1 VRTKIGLSIL
11 FIMGVKTVFAQKQ
24 TQKLQQIWTSY
35 SNQTRFSNRWG
46 VWFDVHLRTKDD
58 FVEDLSQLII
68 RPALTYYVN
77 DATKLSAGYAYIR
90 IYPVDGHT
98 KVTQPEHRLWQQIQW
113 NTKYGRN
120 RTMQWFRLEERFR
133 RKIQNDSTLADG
145 YGFNFRMRYN
155 ILWQIPL
162 SRQIE
167 KGAFSFI
174 LNDELHIN
182 FGKQITYNYFDQ
194 NRFFLGFAYH
204 TNETDNL
211 QFGYLSVFQQLQ
223 AGNRYRSIDAARVSY
238 FHNID
243 LRKKKG
249 NQ

>member
-1 VRTKIGLSIL
+1 
-11 FIMGVKTVFAQKQ
+11 MGVKTVFAQKQ

-98 KVTQPEHRLWQQIQW
+98 KVTQQEHRLWQQVQW
-113 NTKYGRN
+113 HTKYGRN
-120 RTMQWFRLEERFR
+120 RTTQWVRLEERFR

-145 YGFNFRMRYN
+145 Y
-155 ILWQIPL
+155 
-162 SRQIE
+162 
-167 KGAFSFI
+167 
-174 LNDELHIN
+174 
-182 FGKQITYNYFDQ
+182 
-194 NRFFLGFAYH
+194 
-204 TNETDNL
+204 
-211 QFGYLSVFQQLQ
+211 
-223 AGNRYRSIDAARVSY
+223 
-238 FHNID
+238 
-243 LRKKKG
+243 
-249 NQ
+249 

>member
-1 VRTKIGLSIL
+1 MRIRIGLSLFLMMGAKEIL
-11 FIMGVKTVFAQKQ
+11 AQKQ
-24 TQKLQQIWTSY
+24 IQKLQQIWTAY
-35 SNQTRFSNRWG
+35 SNQTRISNKWG
-46 VWFDVHLRTKDD
+46 LWFDAHFRTKDD
-58 FVEDLSQLII
+58 FVDGVSQLII
-68 RPALTYYVN
+68 RPGLTYYVN
-77 DATKLSAGYAYIR
+77 DATKLTGGYAYVR

-98 KVTQPEHRLWQQIQW
+98 QVTQPEHRPWQQLQW

-120 RTMQWFRLEERFR
+120 RTMQWLRLEERFR

-145 YGFNFRMRYN
+145 YSFNFRMRYN

-162 SRQIE
+162 SGGQIK

-174 LNDELHIN
+174 LNDEVHIN
-182 FGKQITYNYFDQ
+182 FGKQVTYNYFDQ

-204 TNETDNL
+204 TNEVDNV
-211 QFGYLSVFQQLQ
+211 QFGYMNLFQQLP

-243 LRKKKG
+243 LRKKKS
-249 NQ
+249 